1 MTAPNPADPR
11 HRLAEDA
18 LPDDTG
24 PAEEDTEPAEEVG
37 PANDVNPEDDADPE
51 QPGADES
58 EALYTVTVDAQAAGA
73 RIDRMLT
80 AALPELSRSR
90 VQALIQAGRVRADGR
105 TIAEPK
111 TRVKPGQ
118 RVVVAVPPAAPATP
132 VGEDIPLDVV
142 YEDAA
147 LIVLDK
153 PAGMVVHPAP
163 GHETGTLVNA
173 LIAHCGDSLQGIGG
187 ERRPGIVH
195 RLDKDTSGLMV
206 AAKTDAA
213 HHALVAQFAGREI
226 ERRYRAL
233 CWGVPDPVSG
243 RIEGDIG
250 RAPQNRKKMAVVE
263 RGGRPAATQYKVR
276 RALARGAVAELSCKL
291 ETGRTHQVRV
301 HLADAG
307 HALLGDPTYGRP
319 RNRVLR
325 ELPEQAQQTVRALDR
340 QALHAERLGFAH
352 PADGRWCSFARPVP
366 ADFQRVIDALARV
379 T

>member
-1 MTAPNPADPR
+1 MTAPD
-11 HRLAEDA
+11 
-18 LPDDTG
+18 PDDL
-24 PAEEDTEPAEEVG
+24 PP
-37 PANDVNPEDDADPE
+37 DDLTSDDLTSDDRSAD
-51 QPGADES
+51 AAA
-58 EALYTVTVDAQAAGA
+58 ALHSLEVDAENGGQ
-73 RIDRMLT
+73 RIDRVLT

-118 RVVVAVPPAAPATP
+118 RLEVTVPPAAPATP
-132 VGEDIPLDVV
+132 EGEAIPLDVV
-142 YEDAA
+142 YEDAW
-147 LIVLDK
+147 LIVIDK
-153 PAGMVVHPAP
+153 PAGLVVHPAP
-163 GHETGTLVNA
+163 GNETGTLVNA
-173 LIAHCGDSLQGIGG
+173 LIHHCADSLQGIGG

-226 ERRYRAL
+226 ERSYRAL

-243 RIEGDIG
+243 RLEGDIG

-263 RGGRPAATQYKVR
+263 RGGRHAATQYKVL
-276 RALARGAVAELSCKL
+276 RALARGSVAELACKL

-301 HLADAG
+301 HLAEAG

-319 RNRVLR
+319 RHRVLR
-325 ELPEQAQQTVRALDR
+325 ELPETAREAVRGLDR

-352 PADGRWCSFARPVP
+352 PKDGRWCSFARPVP
-366 ADFQRVIDALARV
+366 GDLQQVIDALARV

>member
-1 MTAPNPADPR
+1 MSERAR
-11 HRLAEDA
+11 SERDA
-18 LPDDTG
+18 FPGHWAHDLLPEELPD
-24 PAEEDTEPAEEVG
+24 P
-37 PANDVNPEDDADPE
+37 
-51 QPGADES
+51 
-58 EALYTVTVDAQAAGA
+58 DAQVLHTLTVAAEADGA
-73 RIDRMLT
+73 RIDRALT

-105 TIAEPK
+105 MIAEPK
-111 TRVKPGQ
+111 TRVKAGQ
-118 RVVVAVPPAAPATP
+118 RLEVAVPPAAPATP
-132 VGEDIPLDVV
+132 RGESIPLAVV

-147 LIVLDK
+147 LIVIDK

-163 GHETGTLVNA
+163 GNETGTLVNA

-206 AAKTDAA
+206 AAKTEPA
-213 HHALVAQFAGREI
+213 HHALVAQFA
-226 ERRYRAL
+226 ERAIDRAYRAV

-250 RAPQNRKKMAVVE
+250 RAPQNRKKMAVVA

-276 RALARGAVAELSCKL
+276 RVLARGGIAELSCKL

-301 HLADAG
+301 HLAEAG

-319 RNRVLR
+319 RHRVLR
-325 ELPEQAQQTVRALDR
+325 ELPDAAQQAVRGLTR

-352 PADGRWCSFARPVP
+352 PDDGRWCSFERPLP
-366 ADFQRVIDALARV
+366 QDLQEVIDALSRV